1 MEAGYAACSLDADAD
16 DGFEVVSDVPPSLVV
31 DVDVDGCFLK
41 GSYYERRWK
50 RFVAFA
56 LVVMWSRNQFG
67 GLSPFTKEW
76 AHFCP
81 NPQKNKKVKGKPAIV
96 EYDEDV
102 EEV

>member
-1 MEAGYAACSLDADAD
+1 
-16 DGFEVVSDVPPSLVV
+16 
-31 DVDVDGCFLK
+31 
-41 GSYYERRWK
+41 
-50 RFVAFA
+50 
-56 LVVMWSRNQFG
+56 MWSRNQFG
-67 GLSPFTKEW
+67 GISPFTKEW

>member
-1 MEAGYAACSLDADAD
+1 MPMTMMCSKCRCSLNADAD
-16 DGFEVVSDVPPSLVV
+16 DGFEVVSMPMPMLVPMPVPVPMS
-31 DVDVDGCFLK
+31 F
-41 GSYYERRWK
+41 YERRWK
-50 RFVAFA
+50 RFVAFG

-67 GLSPFTKEW
+67 GLSAFTREW

>member
-1 MEAGYAACSLDADAD
+1 MEAGHAACSLDADAD

-67 GLSPFTKEW
+67 GLSAFTREW

-81 NPQKNKKVKGKPAIV
+81 NPQKNKKVKGNPAIV

>member
-1 MEAGYAACSLDADAD
+1 MPMTMMCSKCRCSLNADAD
-16 DGFEVVSDVPPSLVV
+16 DGIEVVGDVPPPVAVV
-31 DVDVDGCFLK
+31 LQ
-41 GSYYERRWK
+41 GSFYERRWK

-56 LVVMWSRNQFG
+56 LVIMWGRNQFG

-81 NPQKNKKVKGKPAIV
+81 NPQKNKKVKGNPAIV

>member
-1 MEAGYAACSLDADAD
+1 MPMTMMCSKCRCSLNADAD
-16 DGFEVVSDVPPSLVV
+16 DGFEVVGDAPPPLVV
-31 DVDVDGCFLK
+31 ELK
-41 GSYYERRWK
+41 GSFYERRWK

-56 LVVMWSRNQFG
+56 LVVMRTRSQFE
-67 GLSPFTKEW
+67 GLSAFTREW

-81 NPQKNKKVKGKPAIV
+81 NPQKNKKVKGNPAIV